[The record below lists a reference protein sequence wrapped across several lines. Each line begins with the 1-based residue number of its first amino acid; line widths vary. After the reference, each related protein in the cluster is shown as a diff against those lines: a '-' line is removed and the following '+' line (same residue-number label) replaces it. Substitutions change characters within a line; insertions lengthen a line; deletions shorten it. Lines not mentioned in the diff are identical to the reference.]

1 MRRIAALALLTFVAV
16 LCYAGNAFATD
27 TYYALGDSY
36 SSGVGTRAYYDSN
49 CKRSYW
55 AYPQLIADHWPH
67 KPNPPVPKSTGVNLH
82 NYTCAGATVSTVLS
96 TQVPH
101 IPNYTTYVTIS
112 VGGNDAGFGS
122 VIQQCAKP
130 WPFTCGGDIDKAQDY
145 IRNTLPSRLQNLY
158 ATIRRRAPFAQ
169 VIVMGYPRLFGPQE
183 CNGAARI
190 STGEQKRLNQTADL
204 LHDVE
209 LWETAASG
217 PAFHFV
223 DPRPNFVG
231 HAICSGSKEWLN
243 GLSNPTGESFHP
255 NRNGQYAYFQILLW
269 DMVAGGW

>member
-112 VGGNDAGFGS
+112 VGAGGQHPSLSEHSIRYIALYKDTVEIDRVYLHPVYSAPTVTFTIALDEGGS
-122 VIQQCAKP
+122 
-130 WPFTCGGDIDKAQDY
+130 
-145 IRNTLPSRLQNLY
+145 L
-158 ATIRRRAPFAQ
+158 RAIAEP
-169 VIVMGYPRLFGPQE
+169 
-183 CNGAARI
+183 NHSAA
-190 STGEQKRLNQTADL
+190 
-204 LHDVE
+204 
-209 LWETAASG
+209 WET
-217 PAFHFV
+217 
-223 DPRPNFVG
+223 
-231 HAICSGSKEWLN
+231 SKKIEVL
-243 GLSNPTGESFHP
+243 P
-255 NRNGQYAYFQILLW
+255 
-269 DMVAGGW
+269 